1 MTRHVQRPPLPAAS
15 VEPRVRGCGVLTRR
29 IAANIAKLHSIRLCA
44 LRGATQQSR
53 QQPHRRLCLRPHTCS
68 FGGARTYGRL
78 MMSPQAAFSW
88 RWKSDNTSRWTEVK
102 RKTRRIGRRVSEGA
116 RLQYFTADDR
126 RPDALFVSG
135 TINYCA
141 SAPCPPAASRRPG
154 LSRNGA
160 IPPLRKPRRPPACDP
175 FRGSLANIK
184 HCALEGMTR
193 IDLHQRQFASGDQI
207 ACPKA
212 SPKELPHYQSAAH
225 KSAPLVRC

>member
-1 MTRHVQRPPLPAAS
+1 VEKTNAAPRGGGVRQGGRPKCFPP
-15 VEPRVRGCGVLTRR
+15 EPRRPE
-29 IAANIAKLHSIRLCA
+29 A
-44 LRGATQQSR
+44 LLGRGA
-53 QQPHRRLCLRPHTCS
+53 
-68 FGGARTYGRL
+68 F
-78 MMSPQAAFSW
+78 
-88 RWKSDNTSRWTEVK
+88 
-102 RKTRRIGRRVSEGA
+102 
-116 RLQYFTADDR
+116 
-126 RPDALFVSG
+126 
-135 TINYCA
+135 NYCA

-160 IPPLRKPRRPPACDP
+160 TPPLRKPRRPPACDP